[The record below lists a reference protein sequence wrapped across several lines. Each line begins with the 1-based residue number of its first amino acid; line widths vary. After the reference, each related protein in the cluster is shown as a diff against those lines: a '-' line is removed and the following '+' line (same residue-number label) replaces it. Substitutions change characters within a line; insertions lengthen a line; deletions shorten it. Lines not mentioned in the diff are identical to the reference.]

1 MRLRLPHAAARRQSH
16 ADDCLI
22 APRWPPKATYCPGFH
37 AVAGM
42 EVDLPPDAGG
52 FREARASTVS
62 DAAEQHKERR
72 LLVDGIPSYVPRLDA
87 RPDTGYCM
95 SREPAC
101 LGCSIAAP
109 GRAWALHCTALYL
122 SCTVSCTLRCPA
134 TRHMACGS
142 MMRSWEV
149 TKAAS
154 SPYRRPDRRWGVSRV
169 A

>member
-22 APRWPPKATYCPGFH
+22 EPQWPPKATYCPGFR
-37 AVAGM
+37 AFAGM

-72 LLVDGIPSYVPRLDA
+72 LLVGGIPSYVPRLDA

-109 GRAWALHCTALYL
+109 GRAWALHCTVPVLYRVVYL
-122 SCTVSCTLRCPA
+122 AMPSDQTHGVWIDDAQLGSDQGRIVSLQTPRS
-134 TRHMACGS
+134 S
-142 MMRSWEV
+142 MGRL
-149 TKAAS
+149 
-154 SPYRRPDRRWGVSRV
+154 
-169 A
+169 